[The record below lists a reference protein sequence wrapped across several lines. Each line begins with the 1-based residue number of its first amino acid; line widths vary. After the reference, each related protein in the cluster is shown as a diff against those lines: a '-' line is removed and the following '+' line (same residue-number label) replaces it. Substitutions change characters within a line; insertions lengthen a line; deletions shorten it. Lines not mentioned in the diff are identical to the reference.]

1 MRRITSLGAAA
12 VTALTVSLCA
22 AAMAQASSG
31 SNAVYTLTNEP
42 GGNAVAA
49 FDRGNDGRL
58 TPAGRFPT
66 GGKGTGGGLGNQGAL
81 VLGHGSRHLYAV
93 NAGSDEISAL
103 AVHRRGLKL
112 VDKVGSGGDTPI
124 SVTVHRDVLYVLNAG
139 AEGVPGNISGFRIG
153 HHGQLRPIP
162 GSSRPLSADQVAP
175 AQIEFDPS
183 GGVLV
188 VSEKATNVIDTY
200 TVGHDGRASGPD
212 VFASSGQTPFGVA
225 FAGDD
230 TLLVSEAFG
239 GAASA
244 LSSYDTDR
252 DGGLATIS
260 PSVLAGAERASCWVV
275 VTDDSRFAFTTNTAS
290 GTISSYAIGRHG
302 RLSLLD
308 DVAVQQGGSP
318 IDAALTSGSRFL
330 YVLNSTQNRIGAY
343 RVGQD
348 GSLTTLTGF
357 GASGLPAG
365 ANGLVAG

>member
-1 MRRITSLGAAA
+1 MRRIPSLGLAL
-12 VTALTVSLCA
+12 VTALTVSLAA

-42 GGNAVAA
+42 GANAVAA
-49 FDRGNDGRL
+49 FDRGHDGRL
-58 TPAGRFPT
+58 TPAGRFRT
-66 GGKGTGGGLGNQGAL
+66 GGTGTGGSLGNQGAL
-81 VLGHGSRHLYAV
+81 VFGRGSRHLYAV
-93 NAGSDEISAL
+93 NAGSDEISAM
-103 AVHRRGLKL
+103 AVRHRALKL
-112 VDKVGSGGDTPI
+112 VDKVGSGGDTPV
-124 SVTVHRDVLYVLNAG
+124 SVTVHGDLLYVLNAG
-139 AEGVPGNISGFRIG
+139 GEGAPGNISGFRIG
-153 HHGQLRPIP
+153 HRGQLRPIP
-162 GSSRPLSADQVAP
+162 GSSRPLSAEQVAP
-175 AQIEFDPS
+175 AQVQFDPS

-188 VSEKATNVIDTY
+188 VTEKATNVIDTY
-200 TVGHDGRASGPD
+200 TVGRDGRASGPD
-212 VFASSGQTPFGVA
+212 VFAASGQTPFGFA

-239 GAASA
+239 GTASA

-260 PSVLAGAERASCWVV
+260 PSVFAGAERASCWVV
-275 VTDDSRFAFTTNTAS
+275 VTDDGRVAFTTNTAS

-318 IDAALTSGSRFL
+318 IDAALTRGSRFL
-330 YVLNSTQNRIGAY
+330 YVLNSAQNRIGAY
-343 RVGQD
+343 RVGSD